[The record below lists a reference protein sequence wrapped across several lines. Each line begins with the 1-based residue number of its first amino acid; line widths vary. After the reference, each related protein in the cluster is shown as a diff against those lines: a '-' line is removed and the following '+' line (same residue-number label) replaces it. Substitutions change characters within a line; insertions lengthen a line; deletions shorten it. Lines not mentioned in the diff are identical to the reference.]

1 MRRAAVLVS
10 AGLPRCWRRAA
21 SAQNDRPRNLI
32 LFVPDGLRGRI
43 VTPQTAPT
51 MAEVRDKG
59 VNFKNSHSLFPTFT
73 TANASAMA
81 TGHHLGDTG
90 DFSNTIYTG
99 YPVEAAGGT
108 VTPFLESDP
117 VLRDVDEHFGG
128 DYLNEETVLKMARA
142 KGYSTAAMGKL
153 GPTLIF
159 DHTDKIGAD
168 GLHSIVI
175 DDATGSKNGVPLS
188 QEMQA
193 ALTKAGLPLVTP
205 SRGESAKAG
214 DAKTPGTLVPNTAQ
228 QAYFADVAT
237 KVVLPMF
244 KARNKPFVLVFW
256 SRDPDGSQHNN
267 GDSLNTVTPG
277 INGPTS
283 IAGIHNADDNL
294 AQLRKALDDL
304 GLAASTNIIISSDH
318 GFSTISK
325 ESKSSPAAKASYD
338 DTPKDF
344 LPMGF
349 LAIDLA
355 KALDLPLFDPND
367 KNARVADNAHPK
379 AGNGLLG
386 NDPDKPD
393 LVVANN
399 GGSDLIYLPN
409 KDKKLAAR
417 TIKALLEQDYVSGLF
432 VDDKLGRFPGTL
444 EMSQLGLKG
453 KAVTPTPSI
462 VVNFRSYTTG
472 CDEPTN
478 CSVEVADTVL
488 RQGQG
493 MHGSFGRGDTMNFT
507 AAIGPD
513 FKAGYVD
520 PLPVSN
526 ADVGMT
532 IAQLMGLH
540 TAAAGGLIGRV
551 MSEALPNGIIPK
563 AADGNDHLQAGSQRT
578 ADDREVPARAV
589 ATLFRCGGISGAN
602 GRPRSRRRQTKNGGE
617 ITPPSQLC
625 RFPGDGYIPMSNTFG
640 RCASGNAA
648 APTMVATILIRVRL
662 LRCLPR
668 IWLAIHSS
676 ISVSTSTA
684 RSAPSFRS
692 RCPATAQRCAAAPA
706 SRTRRPRDA
715 RLPWPTGRRNVRRR
729 CARRRHR

>member
-1 MRRAAVLVS
+1 MRRAILLLS
-10 AGLPRCWRRAA
+10 AGLMTLFAGAA
-21 SAQNDRPRNLI
+21 SAQNDKPRNLI

-43 VTPQTAPT
+43 VTPQTAPA
-51 MAEVRDKG
+51 MAEIRDKG

-73 TANASAMA
+73 TANASVMA
-81 TGHHLGDTG
+81 TGHYLGDTG

-99 YPVEAAGGT
+99 YPVGPANGT

-117 VLRDVDEHFGG
+117 VIIDADEHFGG

-142 KGYSTAAMGKL
+142 KGYSTAAIGKL

-175 DDATGSKNGVPLS
+175 DDSTGGKGGVPLS

-193 ALTKAGLPLVTP
+193 ALTKANLPLVAP
-205 SRGESAKAG
+205 SRGDNAKAG
-214 DAKTPGTLVPNTAQ
+214 DARTPGTMVPNTAQ
-228 QAYFADVAT
+228 QAYFADVAG
-237 KVVLPMF
+237 KIVLPMF

-267 GDSLNTVTPG
+267 GDSLNTMTPG

-283 IAGIHNADDNL
+283 MAGIKNADDNL
-294 AQLRKALDDL
+294 AQLRKALDEL
-304 GLAASTNIIISSDH
+304 GLAASTNIIVSSDH

-325 ESKSSPAAKASYD
+325 ESKTSPSAKASYD

-355 KALDLPLFDPND
+355 KALNLPLFDPND

-386 NDPDKPD
+386 NDPAKPD
-393 LVVANN
+393 LVVATN

-409 KDKKLAAR
+409 RDKKLTAR
-417 TIKALLEQDYVSGLF
+417 TVTALLEQDYISGLF
-432 VDDKLGRFPGTL
+432 VDDKLGHFPGTL
-444 EMSQLGLKG
+444 PMSELDLKG
-453 KAVTPTPSI
+453 KAVTPNPSI

-478 CSVEVADTVL
+478 CSVEISDTVL

-493 MHGSFGRGDTMNFT
+493 MHGSFGRGDTLNFT

-532 IAQLMGLH
+532 IAQLLNLH
-540 TAAAGGLIGRV
+540 AAAAGGLMGRV
-551 MSEALPNGIIPK
+551 ISEAFPNGIIPK
-563 AADGNDHLQAGSQRT
+563 ASDATIVSKPAANGLKTVVKFQRVLSQRYF
-578 ADDREVPARAV
+578 DV
-589 ATLFRCGGISGAN
+589 AG
-602 GRPRSRRRQTKNGGE
+602 
-617 ITPPSQLC
+617 
-625 RFPGDGYIPMSNTFG
+625 FPGRTVGLDAEAGKQK
-640 RCASGNAA
+640 
-648 APTMVATILIRVRL
+648 
-662 LRCLPR
+662 
-668 IWLAIHSS
+668 
-676 ISVSTSTA
+676 TA
-684 RSAPSFRS
+684 
-692 RCPATAQRCAAAPA
+692 
-706 SRTRRPRDA
+706 
-715 RLPWPTGRRNVRRR
+715 GK
-729 CARRRHR
+729 

>member
-1 MRRAAVLVS
+1 MRRAIALLAAVLITFL
-10 AGLPRCWRRAA
+10 ADAA
-21 SAQNDRPRNLI
+21 SAQNTPHNLI
-32 LFVPDGLRGRI
+32 LFVPDGLRGRM
-43 VTPQTAPT
+43 VTPQTAPA

-59 VNFKNSHSLFPTFT
+59 INFKNSHSLFPTFT

-99 YPVEAAGGT
+99 YPVGAADGT
-108 VTPFLESDP
+108 VTPFLETDP

-128 DYLNEETVLKMARA
+128 DYLNEETILKMARA
-142 KGYSTAAMGKL
+142 KGYSTAAIGKV

-159 DHTDKIGAD
+159 DHTDKIGTD
-168 GLHSIVI
+168 GLHSVVV
-175 DDATGSKNGVPLS
+175 DDATGGKNGVPLS
-188 QEMQA
+188 EEMKA
-193 ALTKAGLPLVTP
+193 ALTSAGLPLTTP
-205 SRGESAKAG
+205 SRGDNGKAG
-214 DAKTPGTLVPNTAQ
+214 DSKTPGTVVPNTAQ
-228 QAYFADVAT
+228 QAYLADVAAT
-237 KVVLPMF
+237 VVLPMF

-267 GDSLNTVTPG
+267 GDSLNTLTPG
-277 INGPTS
+277 INGSTS
-283 IAGIHNADDNL
+283 LAGIKNADNNL

-304 GLAASTNIIISSDH
+304 GLAANTNIIISSDH

-325 ESKSSPAAKASYD
+325 ESKTSPSVKNTYP
-338 DTPKDF
+338 DTPAGF

-367 KNARVADNAHPK
+367 KNTRVADNAYPK

-386 NDPDKPD
+386 KDPAKPD
-393 LVVANN
+393 LVVATN

-409 KDKKLAAR
+409 RDKKLAAR

-453 KAVTPTPSI
+453 KAVTPNPSI

-472 CDEPTN
+472 CEEPTN

-493 MHGSFGRGDTMNFT
+493 MHGSFGRGDTMNFM

-532 IAQLMGLH
+532 IAQLMNLH
-540 TAAAGGLIGRV
+540 SAGSGGLTGRV

-563 AADGNDHLQAGSQRT
+563 TADGSLVSKPASNGLKTVVKYQRVLSQRYF
-578 ADDREVPARAV
+578 DV
-589 ATLFRCGGISGAN
+589 AG
-602 GRPRSRRRQTKNGGE
+602 
-617 ITPPSQLC
+617 
-625 RFPGDGYIPMSNTFG
+625 FPGRTVGLDEE
-640 RCASGNAA
+640 SGKQK
-648 APTMVATILIRVRL
+648 
-662 LRCLPR
+662 
-668 IWLAIHSS
+668 
-676 ISVSTSTA
+676 TA
-684 RSAPSFRS
+684 G
-692 RCPATAQRCAAAPA
+692 Q
-706 SRTRRPRDA
+706 
-715 RLPWPTGRRNVRRR
+715 
-729 CARRRHR
+729 

>member
-1 MRRAAVLVS
+1 MPENCISGEIIMRRSFMVLSVGLTLFS
-10 AGLPRCWRRAA
+10 ASAA
-21 SAQNDRPRNLI
+21 SAQSNTPRNLI

-51 MAEVRDKG
+51 MADIRDKG

-81 TGHHLGDTG
+81 TGHYLGDTG

-99 YPVEAAGGT
+99 FSSAPAGDT
-108 VTPFLESDP
+108 VVPFLENDA
-117 VLRDVDEHFGG
+117 VLHDADQHFGG

-142 KGYSTAAMGKL
+142 KGYSTAAIGKL

-175 DDATGSKNGVPLS
+175 DDATGSKTGVPLS
-188 QEMQA
+188 PEMQA
-193 ALTKAGLPLVTP
+193 ALTKANLPLATP
-205 SRGESAKAG
+205 SRGDNGKVG
-214 DAKTPGTLVPNTAQ
+214 DAKTPGTLLPNTLQ
-228 QAYFADVAT
+228 QAYFADAAA

-283 IAGIHNADDNL
+283 LAGIKNADDNL

-304 GLAASTNIIISSDH
+304 GLSASTNIIISSDH

-325 ESKSSPAAKASYD
+325 ESKTSPAAKVSYD

-367 KNARVADNAHPK
+367 KNTRLADTAHPK
-379 AGNGLLG
+379 AGNGVLG
-386 NDPDKPD
+386 NDPTKPD
-393 LVVANN
+393 LVVATN

-409 KDKKLAAR
+409 RDKKLAER
-417 TIKALLEQDYVSGLF
+417 TVKALLDQDYVSGIF
-432 VDDKLGRFPGTL
+432 VDDKLGHFPGTL
-444 EMSQLGLKG
+444 EMSQLNLKG

-513 FKAGYVD
+513 FKTGYVD

-532 IAQLMGLH
+532 IAQLMGLRPIG
-540 TAAAGGLIGRV
+540 AGGLTGRV

-563 AADGNDHLQAGSQRT
+563 AADGTIVSK
-578 ADDREVPARAV
+578 PA
-589 ATLFRCGGISGAN
+589 AN
-602 GRPRSRRRQTKNGGE
+602 GLQTVVKYQRVLTLRYFDVAG
-617 ITPPSQLC
+617 
-625 RFPGDGYIPMSNTFG
+625 FPGRTVGLDAEAGKQK
-640 RCASGNAA
+640 
-648 APTMVATILIRVRL
+648 
-662 LRCLPR
+662 
-668 IWLAIHSS
+668 
-676 ISVSTSTA
+676 TA
-684 RSAPSFRS
+684 
-692 RCPATAQRCAAAPA
+692 
-706 SRTRRPRDA
+706 
-715 RLPWPTGRRNVRRR
+715 GK
-729 CARRRHR
+729 